1 MEDKLEKVFS
11 WLEAG
16 EAADYRDGVLLL
28 QQHSGN
34 RSLINNLLKKESEGN
49 RAKLHYELVKVGC
62 GGRME
67 DVSEVLNHFAPAV
80 LGAVPAVQQV
90 ADVLLEAH
98 RPPLGTPFPAQ
109 PAPDQVPE
117 AVHGQVDA
125 LTQLMARLYNE
136 RCQLSNRLA
145 DGGPSEP
152 ELVGQILS
160 LQNQYNALAEK
171 RRRVV
176 EGGQAPAAVADQLG
190 IAPEQAPASTQ
201 AVDQAAEALAG
212 EAAPAPEQATEPTP
226 TPDRAELV
234 KQRNTMRSNLSKAKK
249 KALEAKTEEKRSEY
263 EQKAGK
269 LEVELGVLNMQL
281 AQPQA

>member
-1 MEDKLEKVFS
+1 MADKLEGVFS

-16 EAADYRDGVLLL
+16 EAADYRAGVLLL

-34 RSLINNLLKKESEGN
+34 RSLVNNLLKKESDNN
-49 RAKLHYELVKVGC
+49 RSKLHYELVKVAC
-62 GGRME
+62 GGRLGE
-67 DVSEVLNHFAPAV
+67 VAEVLSHFAQAV
-80 LGAVPAVQQV
+80 QGALPPVQQV
-90 ADVLLEAH
+90 ADVLLEAQ
-98 RPPLGTPFPAQ
+98 RPPLVAPFPEQ
-109 PAPDQVPE
+109 PAPEQVPE
-117 AVHGQVDA
+117 AARAEVDA
-125 LTQLMARLYNE
+125 LTQLMAKVYNE

-152 ELVGQILS
+152 ELVGQILT
-160 LQNQYNALAEK
+160 LQNQYNALAQK
-171 RRRVV
+171 RRRLT
-176 EGGQAPAAVADQLG
+176 EGAPAPAAVADQLG
-190 IAPEQAPASTQ
+190 IAPSEAPAFTQ
-201 AVDQAAEALAG
+201 AVGQATEALAG
-212 EAAPAPEQATEPTP
+212 EATPAPVAEATP

-269 LEVELGVLNMQL
+269 LEIELGVLNMQL

>member
-1 MEDKLEKVFS
+1 MADTLEEVFS

-16 EAADYRDGVLLL
+16 EAADYRTGVLLL

-34 RSLINNLLKKESEGN
+34 RSLVNNLLKKESDAN
-49 RAKLHYELVKVGC
+49 RAKLRYELVKVGC

-67 DVSEVLNHFAPAV
+67 DVSEVLNHFAQAV
-80 LGAVPAVQQV
+80 QGAVPAVQQV
-90 ADVLLEAH
+90 ADVLLEAQ
-98 RPPLGTPFPAQ
+98 RPPLVAPFPEQ

-117 AVHGQVDA
+117 AVRVQVDE
-125 LTQLMARLYNE
+125 LTQLMAKVYNE

-152 ELVGQILS
+152 ELVGQILT

-171 RRRVV
+171 RRRVT

-190 IAPEQAPASTQ
+190 IAPEQAPAFTQ
-201 AVDQAAEALAG
+201 AVGQAAEALAG
-212 EAAPAPEQATEPTP
+212 EAAPAPAAEPTP

-234 KQRNTMRSNLSKAKK
+234 KQRNTMRSNLSKARS
-249 KALEAKTEEKRSEY
+249 KAKAAKTEEKRSEY